1 MIIVDSIKEERKME
15 EGNNSHKVDMMI
27 NKEVQVLELEDKKEE
42 VELEIVTKIS
52 LILVDMSTY
61 FFINNFI

>member
-1 MIIVDSIKEERKME
+1 MIIVDSIKEEMKME

-27 NKEVQVLELEDKKEE
+27 NKEVQVLKLEDKKEE
-42 VELEIVTKIS
+42 VELEIVIKIS
-52 LILVDMSTY
+52 LELVDMSTY